1 MSEYVMM
8 PKEDYVSIC
17 DYIREKLGITDLIK
31 SNEIV
36 DLIKS
41 IGDSGTI
48 SIQEINSATEMTK
61 LLASENIGSVYKYVG
76 ETTEKYI
83 NGDIYVV
90 EENI

>member
-17 DYIREKLGITDLIK
+17 DTIREKLGITDLIK
-31 SNEIV
+31 SNEMV

-41 IGDSGTI
+41 IGDSGTAQIQQI
-48 SIQEINSATEMTK
+48 SSATEMTK
-61 LLASENIGSVYKYVG
+61 LLSSNNIGSVYKYVG

-90 EENI
+90 EETV